1 MLSIGVRTAAATL
14 YAKADPEEDIKYCDV
29 TSLYPWVN
37 KYKEYPVRFP
47 IIYTNPSQQ
56 DIDQYFGVAEVDILA
71 PEYLYHHVLPVRSN
85 GKLTFPLCASCVREE
100 QAKPWLE
107 RSNICNHTDDE
118 RMLRRTWATVELQKV
133 VELGYQIK
141 KIHEV

>member
-1 MLSIGVRTAAATL
+1 M
-14 YAKADPEEDIKYCDV
+14 
-29 TSLYPWVN
+29 
-37 KYKEYPVRFP
+37 RFP

-118 RMLRRTWATVELQKV
+118 RILRRTWATVELQKV